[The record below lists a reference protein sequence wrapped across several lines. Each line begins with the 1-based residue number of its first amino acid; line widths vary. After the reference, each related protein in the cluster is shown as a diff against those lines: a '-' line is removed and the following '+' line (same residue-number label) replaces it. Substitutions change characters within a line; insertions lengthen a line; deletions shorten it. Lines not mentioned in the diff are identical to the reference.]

1 MGLDRDEVYTLVER
15 IPYGK
20 VATYGQ
26 IAKLAGWPKNA
37 RQVGRLLA
45 QIPESRKLPWHRVIN
60 AQGKISQRRKPGYT
74 DYQRLLLEEEG
85 VKFSA
90 ADTISFAHYQWSPSS
105 S

>member
-1 MGLDRDEVYTLVER
+1 MSLERDKVYSLIER
-15 IPYGK
+15 IPFGY

-45 QIPESRKLPWHRVIN
+45 QTPENRKLPWHRVIN
-60 AQGKISQRRKPGYT
+60 AQGKISQRRKPGYS

-85 VKFSA
+85 IKFSEA
-90 ADTISFAHYQWSPSS
+90 NVIPLSRYQWTP
-105 S
+105 